1 MDVWNILVLNV
12 KEKNQL
18 SLPQILICK
27 ITVSCIM
34 TYLEIFDNVN
44 LVFCISCY
52 WIAINLFKWFS

>member
-27 ITVSCIM
+27 ITLSCIM

-52 WIAINLFKWFS
+52 